1 MIFVNFYHFLRKGG
15 CDLNCPKCNFPLPGE
30 ADFCPQCGFVPKKK
44 VSSENSAEATENIRP
59 KKNIPA
65 IVFGILFAISF
76 VLLVYFIVQYS
87 ALSEE
92 NNENL
97 GLIQRGKTHIY
108 SLEQDIS
115 SKAEEISGLETE
127 LESTVNERDVL
138 LEKQEYSDEL
148 LEVLASEKSW
158 GYATENFHVDKGVM
172 VLERFGGMQELKLYS
187 TYYTTFTFELSDS
200 EVCVAEWSD
209 EEWINKD
216 TTVYI
221 TPVASGY
228 ATLTFRNDLYESS
241 FKVLIIVK

>member
-1 MIFVNFYHFLRKGG
+1 MIFVNFYHILRKGG
-15 CDLNCPKCNFPLPGE
+15 CDLNCPKCNFPFPDE

-44 VSSENSAEATENIRP
+44 ASSEASEISLP

-65 IVFGILFAISF
+65 IIFGILFAISF
-76 VLLVYFIVQYS
+76 ALLVYFIVQYS

-97 GLIQRGKTHIY
+97 DLIHNGKIHIY

-127 LESTVNERDVL
+127 LESAESERDIL
-138 LEKQEYSDEL
+138 LEKQEYSEEL

-172 VLERFGGMQELKLYS
+172 VLDRFGGMQELKLYS

-200 EVCVAEWSD
+200 EVCIAEWSD

-216 TTVYI
+216 TTVFI

-228 ATLTFRNDLYESS
+228 ATLTFRNDHYESS